1 MKEHELA
8 EAGYEEFGETD
19 TGGGYDWSVFAVWLK
34 DGVFWWASDSGCSC
48 NSSWDFTDFP
58 DDFEGH
64 GNAHDAIKALHSWAS
79 GTYSAEGSE
88 GLLTKLLDYKPA
100 HKPLTRVDFEV

>member
-34 DGVFWWASDSGCSC
+34 DGVFWWASDSGCS
-48 NSSWDFTDFP
+48 
-58 DDFEGH
+58 
-64 GNAHDAIKALHSWAS
+64 
-79 GTYSAEGSE
+79 
-88 GLLTKLLDYKPA
+88 
-100 HKPLTRVDFEV
+100 